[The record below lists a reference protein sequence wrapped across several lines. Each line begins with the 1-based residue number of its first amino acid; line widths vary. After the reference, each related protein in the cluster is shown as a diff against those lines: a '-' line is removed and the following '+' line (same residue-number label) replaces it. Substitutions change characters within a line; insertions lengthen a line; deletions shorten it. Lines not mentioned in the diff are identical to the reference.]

1 MKPLVAIVGRP
12 NVGKST
18 LFNRL
23 IRESRAVVSDQPG
36 TTRDRIYGDAHWQGL
51 SFTLVDTGGLVSWGR
66 EEVVR
71 EVRKQVETALV
82 EADAILFLVD
92 ARDGLLA
99 EDQEIANLLRRS
111 HKPVFLVANKA
122 EGKRE
127 KMALGE
133 FYALGLGDPYPVSA
147 LHGLGMG
154 DLLEALVKALPAAE
168 EGAAAGLGIAIVG
181 RPNVG
186 KSSLLNA
193 LVGQKR
199 AIVTSQPGT
208 TRDALDTAMEWKG
221 QPVTLIDT
229 AGIRR
234 RGRIQKGIE
243 EYSVLRALRAIER
256 SQVVFL
262 VMDAQE
268 GILAQDAHLAGFIAE
283 AGKGLIIL
291 VNKWDLVPNPRQ
303 AQPQYISAIRQA
315 LDFVAYAP
323 IYFVSALTGEGISGL
338 LDVAF
343 QVFDEMRRQIPE
355 LELSRFLQEAVA
367 RHSPPSKAG
376 KKLQLRSVKQVGVE
390 PPTFLFEVNDHRLI
404 HFSYQRYL
412 ENRLRQAFDFWG
424 TPIRLKFQTV
434 KKKPSRPSSHSP
446 RRG

>member
-23 IRESRAVVSDQPG
+23 IRERRAIVSDQPG
-36 TTRDRIYGDAHWQGL
+36 TTRDRNYGDAHWQGL
-51 SFTLVDTGGLVSWGR
+51 FFTLVDTGGLVSWGR
-66 EEVVR
+66 DEVVQ
-71 EVRKQVETALV
+71 EVHKQVETALV
-82 EADAILFLVD
+82 EADVILFLVD
-92 ARDGLLA
+92 ARDGLLP
-99 EDQEIANLLRRS
+99 EDREIADMLRRS
-111 HKPVFLVANKA
+111 QKRVFLVANKA
-122 EGKRE
+122 EGKWE

-147 LHGLGMG
+147 LHGLGLG
-154 DLLEALVKALPAAE
+154 DLLDALVEALPIAKE
-168 EGAAAGLGIAIVG
+168 EVVEGLRIAIVG

-193 LVGQKR
+193 LLGQER
-199 AIVTSQPGT
+199 AIVTPQPGT
-208 TRDALDTAMEWKG
+208 TRDALDTMMEWIGK
-221 QPVTLIDT
+221 PVTLIDT

-234 RGRIQKGIE
+234 RGRVQKGIE
-243 EYSVLRALRAIER
+243 KYSVLRALRAIEH
-256 SQVVFL
+256 SQIVFL
-262 VMDAQE
+262 VLDAQE

-303 AQPQYISAIRQA
+303 AQPHYTSTIRQA

-323 IYFVSALTGEGISGL
+323 IYFLSALTGEGVPGL

-343 QVFDEMRRQIPE
+343 QVSSDLRRQIPN
-355 LELSRFLQEAVA
+355 LELKHFLQEAVA
-367 RHSPPSKAG
+367 RHGPPSKAG
-376 KKLQLRSVKQVGVE
+376 KKLQFRGVKQTGIE
-390 PPTFLFEVNDHRLI
+390 PPTFIFEVNDHRLA

-412 ENRLRQAFDFWG
+412 ENRLREAFGFAA
-424 TPIRLKFQTV
+424 TPIRLNFQTV
-434 KKKPSRPSSHSP
+434 KKKPTQRSSHSH
-446 RRG
+446 R